1 MKGSSVI
8 GLLGSVIF
16 LAALAMIV
24 AKPAIVGD
32 FFKGSSQLLGTAI
45 SPVTGK

>member
-8 GLLGSVIF
+8 GLFGSLIF
-16 LAALAMIV
+16 VAALAMIV
-24 AKPAIVGD
+24 AKPAVVSD